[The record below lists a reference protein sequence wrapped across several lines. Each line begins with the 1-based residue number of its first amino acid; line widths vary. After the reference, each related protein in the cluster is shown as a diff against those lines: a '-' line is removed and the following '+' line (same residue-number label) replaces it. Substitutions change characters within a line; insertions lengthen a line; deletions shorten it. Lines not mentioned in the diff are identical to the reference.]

1 MLRFAAFMKITRSI
15 KLFEKAQHLIPG
27 GVNSPVRAFRSVG
40 GQPRFI
46 TRAKGAR
53 LYDLDGNTYI
63 DYVLS
68 WGPMILGHASPTVVS
83 AIKNAAERG
92 TSYGA
97 PTELEVELAAQI
109 RDAFPSMEKSRLVS
123 SGTEA
128 VMSAIRVARGF
139 TKRDGVLKFE
149 GCYHGH
155 SDYLLAKA
163 GSGLTTLG
171 IPDSLGVPADFAK
184 HTLTAPYNDIRTVQR
199 ILRDRGKDLACII
212 VEPVAGNMGVVPPAP
227 DFLPALRQLATDHD
241 ILLIFDEVISG
252 FRVHYGGAQA
262 LYGVTPDLTVL
273 GKIIGGGLP
282 VGAYGG
288 RRDIM
293 DLIAPAGPVYQAG
306 TLSGNPLAV
315 TAGLATLK
323 QLRAKNLYK
332 QLEERSAALARGLAD
347 EAKRAGIALTQT
359 RVGSMLTSFFTQEP
373 VVDWNSA
380 KKADTKRYGL
390 FFHGMLEQ
398 GIYLAPSQFE
408 AAFLSTAH
416 TSADIEK
423 TIRAARVAFKSL

>member
-46 TRAKGAR
+46 KRAKGAR

-97 PTELEVELAAQI
+97 PTELEVDLAAQI

-332 QLEERSAALARGLAD
+332 QLEERSAALARGVAD

-359 RVGSMLTSFFTQEP
+359 RVGSMLTSFFAQEP

-408 AAFLSTAH
+408 AVFLSTAH

>member
-1 MLRFAAFMKITRSI
+1 MVLCAPIMKTARSA
-15 KLFEKAQHLIPG
+15 KLFAEAQQLIPG

-46 TRAKGAR
+46 KRAKGSR
-53 LYDLDGNTYI
+53 LYDVDGNFYI

-68 WGPMILGHASPTVVS
+68 WGPMILGHAAPSVVS
-83 AIKNAAERG
+83 AIKTAAIHG

-97 PTELEVELAAQI
+97 PTEREVILARMIHQ
-109 RDAFPSMEKSRLVS
+109 AFPSMEKVRLVS

-139 TKRDGVLKFE
+139 TKRDSILKFE

-163 GSGLTTLG
+163 GSGLATLG

-184 HTLTAPYNDIRTVQR
+184 HTLTVPYNDIRAVQQIVKER
-199 ILRDRGKDLACII
+199 RNTLACILL
-212 VEPVAGNMGVVPPAP
+212 EPIAANMGVVLPAP
-227 DFLPALRQLATDHD
+227 EFLASLRRLTAEND

-252 FRVHYGGAQA
+252 FRVAYGGAQT
-262 LYGVTPDLTVL
+262 LYDITPDLTVL

-288 RRDIM
+288 RKEIM
-293 DLIAPAGPVYQAG
+293 NLIAPLGPVYQAG

-315 TAGLATLK
+315 SAGIETLT
-323 QLRAKNLYK
+323 QLKARDVYK
-332 QLEERSAALARGLAD
+332 KLEEKSAALAKGIGNA
-347 EAKRAGIALTQT
+347 AKKAGVPLNQT
-359 RVGSMLTSFFTQEP
+359 RVGSMLGAFFTSGS

-380 KKADTKRYGL
+380 KLSDVKRYGL
-390 FFHGMLEQ
+390 FFHQMLEQ
-398 GIYLAPSQFE
+398 GVYFAPSQFE

-416 TSADIEK
+416 STRDIEY
-423 TIRAARVAFKSL
+423 TIKAATAAFNKL